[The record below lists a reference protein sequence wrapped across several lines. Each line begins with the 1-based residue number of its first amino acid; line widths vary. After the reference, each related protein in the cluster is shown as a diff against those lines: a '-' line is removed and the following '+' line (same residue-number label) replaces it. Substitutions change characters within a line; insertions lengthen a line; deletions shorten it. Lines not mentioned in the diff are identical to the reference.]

1 MPVLL
6 GAAHVANTTACEL
19 LAWAG
24 LALVV
29 ARIGRT
35 GDCRW
40 GWPEAWSLASAAGA
54 VAIDG
59 WLQALPGRLRLAT
72 ALTTAAALPVVLPV
86 LPPADIAWTYK
97 TNQTLGETIGRAGRG
112 ALPPAELGRP
122 GPPVPAYV
130 TWAAEEVSHGVLY
143 ALFAGGGSGA
153 YAESAAPDPGSC
165 PREYGG
171 SSAGSGFFCVR
182 AGARKV
188 PGKG

>member
-1 MPVLL
+1 M
-6 GAAHVANTTACEL
+6 
-19 LAWAG
+19 
-24 LALVV
+24 
-29 ARIGRT
+29 
-35 GDCRW
+35 
-40 GWPEAWSLASAAGA
+40 
-54 VAIDG
+54 
-59 WLQALPGRLRLAT
+59 LAT
-72 ALTTAAALPVVLPV
+72 APTTAAALAV

-171 SSAGSGFFCVR
+171 SSAGSGFSASGPVP
-182 AGARKV
+182 ARYQAKDDES
-188 PGKG
+188 PGRPHALRSAR